1 MAQYAYVRAMQKG
14 QSLSGQIQAVTQ
26 FGVPKTNIITDE
38 QPGVRSRYGELLQIL
53 KKGDLLVIKSLAAL
67 NDGYD
72 NIACE
77 WQRIAEVIGADICVL
92 DLPAI
97 DTRICDDRKVIIS
110 AVTQMLNY
118 CAEKERAHSALQAK
132 GIRYARQR
140 GVKFGR
146 PPKKYSE
153 EFIATVAKYAEGR
166 ISLEEALAA
175 TNMKQSSFYYH
186 KHKLEVS
193 GVVPVRAVGGSSLA
207 KQGNANA

>member
-1 MAQYAYVRAMQKG
+1 MAKYAYVRAMQKG

-67 NDGYD
+67 SDGYE

-77 WQRIAEVIGADICVL
+77 WQRIAEVIGADICVI

-193 GVVPVRAVGGSSLA
+193 GVVPVRAVGVSSLA

>member
-153 EFIATVAKYAEGR
+153 EFIATIAKYAEGR

>member
-1 MAQYAYVRAMQKG
+1 MAKYAYVRAMQKG

-67 NDGYD
+67 NDGYE

-77 WQRIAEVIGADICVL
+77 WQRIAEVIGADICVI

-193 GVVPVRAVGGSSLA
+193 GVVPVRAVGVSSLA

>member
-67 NDGYD
+67 NDGYE

-97 DTRICDDRKVIIS
+97 DTRICDDRNVIIS

-193 GVVPVRAVGGSSLA
+193 GVVPVRAVGVSSLA

>member
-1 MAQYAYVRAMQKG
+1 MAKYAYVRAMQKG

-67 NDGYD
+67 NDGYE

-97 DTRICDDRKVIIS
+97 DTRICDDRNVIIS

>member
-1 MAQYAYVRAMQKG
+1 MAKYAYVRAMQKG
-14 QSLSGQIQAVTQ
+14 QGLSGQIQAVTQ

-67 NDGYD
+67 SDGYE

-77 WQRIAEVIGADICVL
+77 WQRIAEVIGADICVI

-193 GVVPVRAVGGSSLA
+193 GVVPVRAVGVSSLA

>member
-14 QSLSGQIQAVTQ
+14 QSLSGQIQAVTK

-153 EFIATVAKYAEGR
+153 EFIATVVKYAEGR

>member
-1 MAQYAYVRAMQKG
+1 MAKYAYVRAMQKG

-67 NDGYD
+67 NDGYE

-97 DTRICDDRKVIIS
+97 DTRICDDRNVIIS

-193 GVVPVRAVGGSSLA
+193 GVVPVRAVGVSSLA

>member
-1 MAQYAYVRAMQKG
+1 MAKYAYVRAMQKG

-67 NDGYD
+67 NDGYE

-97 DTRICDDRKVIIS
+97 DTRICDDRNVIIS

-153 EFIATVAKYAEGR
+153 EFIATVAMYAEGR

-193 GVVPVRAVGGSSLA
+193 GVVPVRAVGVSSLA

>member
-38 QPGVRSRYGELLQIL
+38 QPGVRSRYGELLQVL

-193 GVVPVRAVGGSSLA
+193 GVVPVRAVGGSSLV

>member
-38 QPGVRSRYGELLQIL
+38 KPGVRSRYGELLQIL

-67 NDGYD
+67 NDGYE

-97 DTRICDDRKVIIS
+97 DTRICDDRNVIIS

-193 GVVPVRAVGGSSLA
+193 GVVPVRAVGVSSLA

>member
-1 MAQYAYVRAMQKG
+1 MAKYAYVRAMQKG

-67 NDGYD
+67 NDGYE

-97 DTRICDDRKVIIS
+97 DTRICDDRNVIIS

-175 TNMKQSSFYYH
+175 THMKQSSFYYH

-193 GVVPVRAVGGSSLA
+193 GAVPVKAAGGSSLA
-207 KQGNANA
+207 KPGNANV

>member
-1 MAQYAYVRAMQKG
+1 MAKYAYVRAMQKG

-67 NDGYD
+67 NDGYE

-193 GVVPVRAVGGSSLA
+193 GVVPVRAVGVSSLA

>member
-1 MAQYAYVRAMQKG
+1 MTKYAYVRAMQKG
-14 QSLSGQIQAVTQ
+14 QSLGGQIQAVTQ
-26 FGVPKTNIITDE
+26 FGVPKANIITDE

-53 KKGDLLVIKSLAAL
+53 RKGDLLVIKSLAAL
-67 NDGYD
+67 SDGYES
-72 NIACE
+72 IACE
-77 WQRIAEVIGADICVL
+77 WQRIAEVIGADICVI

-175 TNMKQSSFYYH
+175 THMKQSSFYYH

-193 GVVPVRAVGGSSLA
+193 GAVPVKVAGGSSLA
-207 KQGNANA
+207 KPGNANV

>member
-1 MAQYAYVRAMQKG
+1 MAKYAYVRAMQKG
-14 QSLSGQIQAVTQ
+14 QGLSGQIQAVTQ

-207 KQGNANA
+207 KRGNANA